1 MEADKIEVNLPEGYL
16 KTQDRLPSNTLL
28 LLQTCWVEE
37 ATLKDYAAICLFQSN
52 ASLVEYCKEQLEP
65 AEEVIS
71 CFTELLEADV
81 KKNCMVKAAEYAL
94 ENCEDISIEAASKL
108 LELCAQKKQPLL
120 WKL

>member
-1 MEADKIEVNLPEGYL
+1 MGADKIEVNLPEGYL

-108 LELCAQKKQPLL
+108 L
-120 WKL
+120 